1 MKKIKEAITNTRVH
15 PNKGESLP
23 AGDASLTINISDL
36 VKVFNKDEG
45 IIIKNLPNGLLS
57 PKQIRIKE
65 KVIKHDEAKE
75 NRFVN
80 MLFSKVL

>member
-1 MKKIKEAITNTRVH
+1 MHSEISEESPSRGIASIK
-15 PNKGESLP
+15 
-23 AGDASLTINISDL
+23 INISYL
-36 VKVFNKDEG
+36 VSYFKTKEG